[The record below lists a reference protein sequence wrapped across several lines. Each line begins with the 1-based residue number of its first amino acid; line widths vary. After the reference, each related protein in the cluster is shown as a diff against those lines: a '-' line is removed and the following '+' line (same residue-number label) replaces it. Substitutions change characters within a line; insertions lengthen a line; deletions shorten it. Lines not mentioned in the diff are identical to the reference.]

1 VTSHQTGN
9 SHIEN
14 IILDKVMTDKIN
26 LVWLKRDLRLRDHE
40 ALFNASAGGNPVL
53 LIYIIEPILLDDPHY
68 DIRHWRFVW
77 QSLLD
82 INQQLSPFNGQLLVL
97 HGEVTSVFAQLN
109 DLLPIQNIY
118 SHQEIGLIN
127 TFERDKAVRVWCDEK
142 AIQWSEF
149 DYGAVIRGLT
159 QRQDWDKNWQK
170 RMRHACFDRPLAEI
184 DFISPTHRI
193 FQQQELEIPTQWQ
206 TPNPQFQAGGEK
218 RAWHTLHHF
227 FTERGKDYAYSIS
240 SPSASRKAC
249 SRLSPYLAWGNIS
262 LRQVYQFTLKNWQKK
277 GWRRSLVAFTSRLHW
292 HCHFVQK
299 LESEIEMQVRPVNR
313 AYEKYQ
319 YDESELGKTNV
330 EAWKQGQTGFP
341 LIDAC
346 MRCLHQTG
354 YINFRMRSM
363 LVSFLCHQLDVDWRK
378 GVTHLAKLF
387 LDFEPGI
394 HYPQFHMQAGITGI
408 NLIRLYNPIKQSQE
422 KDPDGVF
429 IRKWCPELAELPT
442 ELIHQPWQLTQM
454 EQQMYDVQIGMD
466 YPMPIIDFE
475 LRAKAARD
483 KLWAFQKR
491 DDVQAEGRRI
501 LKRHTLPNRPKNM

>member
-1 VTSHQTGN
+1 MKSEKD
-9 SHIEN
+9 SERS
-14 IILDKVMTDKIN
+14 LDKVN

-40 ALFNASAGGNPVL
+40 AIFSASADGTPVL
-53 LIYIIEPILLDDPHY
+53 LIYIIEPMLINDPHY
-68 DIRHWRFVW
+68 DVRHWRFIW
-77 QSLLD
+77 QSLQD
-82 INQQLSPFNGQLLVL
+82 INQQLRSFNTQLLIL
-97 HGEVTSVFAQLN
+97 QGEASAIFSNLQENIA
-109 DLLPIQNIY
+109 IQHIF
-118 SHQEIGLIN
+118 SHQEIGLAN
-127 TFERDKAVRVWCDEK
+127 TFERDIAVRSWCAYN
-142 AIQWSEF
+142 AIPWSEF
-149 DYGAVIRGLT
+149 SYGAVIRGLT
-159 QRQDWDKNWQK
+159 QRHDWDKNWQK
-170 RMRHACFDRPLAEI
+170 RMRHPCFDKPLEKINFVAAAH
-184 DFISPTHRI
+184 PV
-193 FQQQELEIPTQWQ
+193 FQQPQLDVPEAWQ

-218 RAWHTLHHF
+218 RAWYTLHHF

-240 SPSASRKAC
+240 SPTASRKAC

-262 LRQVYQFTLKNWQKK
+262 LRQVYQFTLSKWQKK

-299 LESEIEMQVRPVNR
+299 FESEVEMQFRPVNR

-319 YDESELGKTNV
+319 YDESELAKTNI

-346 MRCLHQTG
+346 MRCLQQTG

-363 LVSFLCHQLDVDWRK
+363 LVSFLCHQLDVDWRN

-422 KDPDGVF
+422 KDPRGEF
-429 IRKWCPELAELPT
+429 IRKWCPELTELPN
-442 ELIHQPWQLTQM
+442 EIIHQPWQLTQM
-454 EQQMYDVQIGMD
+454 EQQMYDVHIGVD
-466 YPMPIIDFE
+466 YPLSIIDFE
-475 LRAKAARD
+475 SSAKAARD

-491 DDVQAEGRRI
+491 DDVKAEGRRI
-501 LKRHTLPNRPKNM
+501 LKRHTLPNRPKNT

>member
-1 VTSHQTGN
+1 
-9 SHIEN
+9 
-14 IILDKVMTDKIN
+14 M
-26 LVWLKRDLRLRDHE
+26 VWLKRDLRLRDHQ
-40 ALFNASAGGNPVL
+40 ALFVASADSNPVV
-53 LIYIIEPILLDDPHY
+53 LIYIVEPFLLEDPHY
-68 DIRHWRFVW
+68 DIRHWRFIW
-77 QSLLD
+77 QSLQD
-82 INQQLSPFNGQLLVL
+82 INQQLSQHNSKLLILQGEAVRVFSQL
-97 HGEVTSVFAQLN
+97 HN
-109 DLLPIQNIY
+109 LLSIQHIY
-118 SHQEIGLIN
+118 SHQEIGLNN
-127 TFERDKAVRVWCDEK
+127 TFERDQAVRLWCDAQ

-149 DYGAVIRGLT
+149 SYGAVIRGLT
-159 QRQDWDKNWQK
+159 QRHDWNKNWQK
-170 RMRHACFDRPLAEI
+170 RMRHPCFDRPLQAI
-184 DFISPTHRI
+184 NFVKSDDAV
-193 FQQQELEIPTQWQ
+193 FQLENLSIPEPWQ

-218 RAWHTLHHF
+218 RAWFTLHHF
-227 FTERGKDYAYSIS
+227 FTERGKDYAYAIS
-240 SPSASRKAC
+240 SPTASRKAC

-262 LRQVYQFTLKNWQKK
+262 IRQVYQFTLGHWQKK

-299 LESEIEMQVRPVNR
+299 FESEIEMQFRPVNR
-313 AYEKYQ
+313 AYEKYP
-319 YDESELGKTNV
+319 YDQSEVAKSNV

-363 LVSFLCHQLDVDWRK
+363 LVSFLCHQLDVDWRN

-422 KDPDGVF
+422 KDPKGEF
-429 IRKWCPELAELPT
+429 IRKWCPELRELPT
-442 ELIHQPWQLTQM
+442 ELIHHPWQLTLM
-454 EQQMYDVQIGMD
+454 EQQMYDVHLGVD
-466 YPMPIIDFE
+466 YPAPIINFE
-475 LRAKAARD
+475 TTAKAARD

>member
-1 VTSHQTGN
+1 MTGN
-9 SHIEN
+9 K
-14 IILDKVMTDKIN
+14 LGDLLRVPDKVN

-40 ALFNASAGGNPVL
+40 AIFNASADGTPVL
-53 LIYIIEPILLDDPHY
+53 LVYVVEPILINDPHY
-68 DIRHWRFVW
+68 DVRHWRFIW
-77 QSLLD
+77 QSLQD
-82 INQQLSPFNGQLLVL
+82 INQQLSQFNGQLLIL
-97 HGEVTSVFAQLN
+97 QGEVTAVFSTLQKN
-109 DLLPIQNIY
+109 VTIQHVF
-118 SHQEIGLIN
+118 SHQEIGLTN
-127 TFERDKAVRVWCDEK
+127 TFERDRAVRLWCDSNR
-142 AIQWSEF
+142 IPWTEF
-149 DYGAVIRGLT
+149 CYGAVIRGLT
-159 QRQDWDKNWQK
+159 QRHDWDKNWQK
-170 RMRHACFDRPLAEI
+170 RMRHQCFDRPLENINFVATLH
-184 DFISPTHRI
+184 PI
-193 FQQQELEIPTQWQ
+193 FQQQQLDIPILWQ
-206 TPNPQFQAGGEK
+206 TPNPQFQSGGEK
-218 RAWHTLHHF
+218 RAWYTLHHF

-240 SPSASRKAC
+240 SPTASRKAC

-262 LRQVYQFTLKNWQKK
+262 LRQVYQFTLSNWQKK

-299 LESEIEMQVRPVNR
+299 FESEVEMQFRPVNR

-319 YDESELGKTNV
+319 YDESELAKSNI

-363 LVSFLCHQLDVDWRK
+363 LVSFLCHQLDVDWRN

-422 KDPDGVF
+422 KDPKGDF

-442 ELIHQPWQLTQM
+442 EVIHQPWQLTQM
-454 EQQMYDVQIGMD
+454 EQQMYDVYIGVD

-475 LRAKAARD
+475 ISAKAARD

-491 DDVQAEGRRI
+491 DDVKAEGRRI
-501 LKRHTLPNRPKNM
+501 LRRHTLPNRPRNM

>member
-1 VTSHQTGN
+1 MTSNKHDDVV
-9 SHIEN
+9 
-14 IILDKVMTDKIN
+14 LDKVN

-40 ALFNASAGGNPVL
+40 AIFNASATDTPVL
-53 LIYIIEPILLDDPHY
+53 LVYVIEPILINDPHY
-68 DIRHWRFVW
+68 DVRHWRFIW
-77 QSLLD
+77 QSLQD
-82 INQQLSPFNGQLLVL
+82 INQQLSQFNSQLLIVQ
-97 HGEVTSVFAQLN
+97 GEVTAVFSTLQKN
-109 DLLPIQNIY
+109 VSIQQIF
-118 SHQEIGLIN
+118 SHQEIGLTN
-127 TFERDKAVRVWCDEK
+127 TFERDKAVRLWCDTK

-149 DYGAVIRGLT
+149 SYGAVIRGLT
-159 QRQDWDKNWQK
+159 QRHDWDKNWQK
-170 RMRHACFDRPLAEI
+170 RMRHQCFDRPLEKIGFVAA
-184 DFISPTHRI
+184 THPI
-193 FQQQELEIPTQWQ
+193 FQQQQLDIPKPWQ

-240 SPSASRKAC
+240 SPTASRKAC

-262 LRQVYQFTLKNWQKK
+262 LRQVYQFTLSNWQKK

-299 LESEIEMQVRPVNR
+299 FESEVEMQFRPVNR

-319 YDESELGKTNV
+319 YDESELAKTNI

-363 LVSFLCHQLDVDWRK
+363 LVSFLCHQLDVDWRN

-422 KDPDGVF
+422 KDPKGDF
-429 IRKWCPELAELPT
+429 IRKWCPELSELPT
-442 ELIHQPWQLTQM
+442 EVIHQPWQLTQM
-454 EQQMYDVQIGMD
+454 EQQMYDVHVGVD

-475 LRAKAARD
+475 SSAKAARD

-491 DDVQAEGRRI
+491 DDVKAEGRRI
-501 LKRHTLPNRPKNM
+501 LRRHTLPNRPKNM

>member
-1 VTSHQTGN
+1 MTRNKVDNWVQ
-9 SHIEN
+9 
-14 IILDKVMTDKIN
+14 DKVN

-40 ALFNASAGGNPVL
+40 AIFNASADDTPVL
-53 LIYIIEPILLDDPHY
+53 LIYIIEPILLHDPHY
-68 DIRHWRFVW
+68 DIRHWRFIW
-77 QSLLD
+77 QSLQD
-82 INQQLSPFNGQLLVL
+82 INQQLNQFNGQLLIL
-97 HGEVTSVFAQLN
+97 QGEATAVFSQLQKN
-109 DLLPIQNIY
+109 LTIQHIY
-118 SHQEIGLIN
+118 SHQEIGLSN
-127 TFERDKAVRVWCDEK
+127 TFERDKSVRSWCDTR

-149 DYGAVIRGLT
+149 SYGAVIRGLT
-159 QRQDWDKNWQK
+159 QRHDWDKNWQK
-170 RMRHACFDRPLAEI
+170 RMRHQCFDRALADI
-184 DFISPTHRI
+184 NFITPAHPV
-193 FQQQELEIPTQWQ
+193 FHQQELDIPKQWQ
-206 TPNPQFQAGGEK
+206 IPNPQFQAGGEK

-240 SPSASRKAC
+240 SPTASRKAC

-262 LRQVYQFTLKNWQKK
+262 LRQVYQFTLGHWQKK

-299 LESEIEMQVRPVNR
+299 FESEIEMQFRPVNR

-319 YDESELGKTNV
+319 YDESELTKANI

-363 LVSFLCHQLDVDWRK
+363 LVSFLCHQLDVDWRN
-378 GVTHLAKLF
+378 GVTHLAQLF

-429 IRKWCPELAELPT
+429 IRKWCPELTELPN
-442 ELIHQPWQLTQM
+442 ELIHQPWQMTKM
-454 EQQMYDVQIGMD
+454 EQQMYCLQIGVD
-466 YPMPIIDFE
+466 YALPIIDLE
-475 LRAKAARD
+475 TSAKAARD